1 MKRNEIKKKKAK
13 SHPAERDGFSCG
25 GRLTALAVKH
35 ITEKLLHFIIGL
47 ARLCIKAFHF
57 VNVRSGRRFA

>member
-1 MKRNEIKKKKAK
+1 MK
-13 SHPAERDGFSCG
+13 SHPSERDGFRHG

-47 ARLCIKAFHF
+47 AGLGIKAFHF